1 MIKGL
6 ACLLVLACISTGFF
20 YMRTNM
26 LESKNCLLES
36 EKTTLKHKADNLEKS
51 IEEYNK
57 KQMVAGSTIT
67 EIRER
72 IKYIK
77 TDCDCY
83 NESIPDS
90 IIDIVQGDKSRAY

>member
-1 MIKGL
+1 
-6 ACLLVLACISTGFF
+6 
-20 YMRTNM
+20 M

-57 KQMVAGSTIT
+57 KQMVAGGTIT

-83 NESIPDS
+83 NESIHPELLN
-90 IIDIVQGDKSRAY
+90 ILYKGK